1 MITEMKLIGK
11 TAVVLGLALS
21 FSNAYADFEK
31 SYTTDDPIIQ
41 DEVHEGQT
49 YSVIS
54 GKILSDSES
63 WGKPGV
69 PSVTLTFYIP
79 QGEKVSDVVFV
90 ANQTKN
96 VTLKH
101 KLLPVQEA
109 ISTGENIIRFTQP
122 DNTVYGSS
130 NAYPS
135 KRVSFSGEKGV
146 GSVKMVQVTVNPMTY
161 YPQKNKLSVATSY
174 TVKVKTVSDTKSS
187 SAKCSIK
194 ESDVDGYVKFV
205 KQIVNNPEMVENDLA
220 TTLKSQCNKATLRA
234 GSADWGIP
242 FYEYVLITKRDFIP
256 AFEKLL
262 TWKRQK
268 GLNAGA
274 VAIEDILSKV
284 PYGNEIQDNAGK
296 VRNYLKA
303 SYDKGGKYVLIG
315 GGTDIVPARTARLLH
330 NEKEQDTVPTDYYYT
345 DLCGAWETR
354 NEEPQHYECY
364 GLRSSLRSMNDIRP
378 EKNGAHLYVGRILC
392 LSASDIQNW
401 ISKQLIYEQNPG
413 FGSNS
418 YLDRVLVTQSDQ
430 MQQAKEAQKA
440 VKPYSQWESNCTFIE
455 EDPCERTSASRSPNG
470 PTGTAVIEML
480 NTTKYGIYSNY
491 NHGSPRDYAVEAKKL
506 GESDTSNYNV
516 CSYDDVD
523 KCNTCGYFRGG
534 IQDQKK
540 NGFDNLTNYAYPFV
554 IYTISCSNMPFDDY
568 GDYKSKYGI
577 RNLGESL
584 LFNAK
589 GGGIAY
595 LGNTRQGITRT
606 SSDLHKCFTSFV
618 TRHNQTKEGCK
629 LGILEYE
636 SKQEYNDKPYIIAVH
651 NLLGCPE
658 TTLWTKKPSKL
669 KSNSVSYNSSTK
681 KLKVVFKPT
690 IAGGAATVCVT
701 SKSDG
706 GKTSRSVKSVD
717 LSNTQSKTVTFDN
730 APEDYVV
737 VVTSDAHLPWIEGQ
751 GCFIQN
757 ETFTTTEVYDGCYD
771 INVGRE
777 VTTSK
782 PHGDVIL
789 KSGSNVTIDAT
800 HNTTLQGGVY
810 VKKGATLNIK

>member
-1 MITEMKLIGK
+1 MKLIGK

-54 GKILSDSES
+54 GKILSDPEML
-63 WGKPGV
+63 GKPSV
-69 PSVTLTFYIP
+69 PSTTMTFYIP

-101 KLLPVQEA
+101 KLLPVQEP
-109 ISTGENIIRFTQP
+109 IPTGDYVKQFTQP
-122 DNTVYGSS
+122 DQTVYGSS

-135 KRVSFSGEKGV
+135 KRLTFSNEQGV
-146 GSVKMVQVTVNPMTY
+146 GSVKLVQVTVNPMTY
-161 YPQKNKLSVATSY
+161 YPQENKLSVVTSY

-187 SAKCSIK
+187 SAKCSIR

-205 KQIVNNPEMVENDLA
+205 KQMVNNPEMVENDLA

-303 SYDKGGKYVLIG
+303 NYDKGGKYVLIG

-330 NEKEQDTVPTDYYYT
+330 NGKEQDTMPTDYYYS
-345 DLCGAWETR
+345 DLCGVWNTR
-354 NEEPQHYECY
+354 NEEPQNNETK

-378 EKNGAHLYVGRILC
+378 ERNGAHLYVGRILC

-430 MQQAKEAQKA
+430 MQRDTEAQKA
-440 VKPYSQWESNCTFIE
+440 IKPYSQWKNNCTYVE
-455 EDPCERTSASRSPNG
+455 EDPYERLSDSRSPNG

-480 NTTKYGIYSNY
+480 NTTKFGMYSNY
-491 NHGSPRDYAVEAKKL
+491 NHGSPRDFAVEAKGL

-523 KCNTCGYFRGG
+523 KCNTCGYFKGG

-554 IYTISCSNMPFDDY
+554 IYSISCTNMPFDDY
-568 GDYKSKYGI
+568 DDYKSKYGI
-577 RNLGESL
+577 RNLGESF
-584 LFNAK
+584 LFNPK

-595 LGNTRQGITRT
+595 LGNTRQGITKT
-606 SSDLHKCFTSFV
+606 SYKLHKCFTSFV

-789 KSGSNVTIDAT
+789 KSGSNVTIDAA

-810 VKKGATLNIK
+810 VIKGASLKIK